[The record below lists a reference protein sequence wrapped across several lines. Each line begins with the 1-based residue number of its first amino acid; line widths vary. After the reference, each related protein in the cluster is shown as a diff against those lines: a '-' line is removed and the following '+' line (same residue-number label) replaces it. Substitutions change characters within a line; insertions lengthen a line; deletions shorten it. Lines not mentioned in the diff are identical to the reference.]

1 MQKKTYQRPE
11 IKEVKLIM
19 EDTFLT
25 ACRSSSSSR
34 TNARTSS
41 TRSSRRNCSC
51 CRATYSAS

>member
-1 MQKKTYQRPE
+1 MQKKTYQKPE

-25 ACRSSSSSR
+25 SCRSGGTSR
-34 TNARTSS
+34 TNARTVS

>member
-25 ACRSSSSSR
+25 ACRSGSTST
-34 TNARTSS
+34 TNARVNSKS
-41 TRSSRRNCSC
+41 NRRNCGC
-51 CRATYSAS
+51 CRSTYTAS